1 MKLQPSVEKDNLILI
16 AHCSCAPCS
25 QPCVMANGKVQ
36 EAMTVQEQKEPDE
49 MSEEAFLQDLYLNMK
64 KRDTPI
70 ERVPHLG
77 FKQIDLYL
85 MYKTVKDLGG
95 YHQVTTHQLWKQ
107 VYNTLGGNP
116 RSTSAATCTRRHYE
130 KLLLPY
136 ECYLKGVQLR
146 AVLPTQKRP
155 PCDGL
160 LEEGGVQRPLKRR
173 LLPGTPLH
181 QAPRSNANSHLRVIS
196 LPVHYPHYYHN
207 SYPVL
212 STYVPMPP
220 SLKGPPPGP
229 PPLAPRAP
237 TPPPPPPPPAS
248 PPPPAVPQPQAF
260 YPPAPR
266 QRPME
271 AAQKSL
277 EHLRYLAQQYDPSTG
292 LLEPLKEPLNLSG
305 WAPRAEARE
314 SPASSFAP
322 PSANK
327 NPKFLNKPSPLYP
340 ASRERDQGS
349 PPCVKQDP
357 GDGQYLGSPPPYP
370 DGAREDVVLNLK
382 TIPGTCASGSPPA
395 SPAHPRRTP
404 PGVRSPIG
412 SPKADGGPSL
422 AWDEGAESEQSLRR
436 DVLEFG
442 ARLPFLKR
450 EHAESGKREIKIPLS
465 VLHGWIKLISSSSA
479 PASKLFPGEG
489 DTATTT
495 TTSPSPSP
503 TNAALCMDSEV
514 SPFDLRTLR
523 NPPLGDSKLGSPRQ
537 KPQPNYG
544 PPVLTGHSD
553 PYPPG
558 PGYHQQ
564 LALSSAFLKGV
575 YGTGP
580 SGWDPPLDFHRT
592 PEAFSRDPH
601 GQGHP
606 FPLRLGG
613 SWSPPAARED
623 FQGSSQRAAQASV
636 DITRSPRE
644 EAVAWK
650 GMTTN
655 KPSSS
660 SSPPFPQL
668 TTEEIMKLKRIISCS
683 P

>member
-1 MKLQPSVEKDNLILI
+1 
-16 AHCSCAPCS
+16 
-25 QPCVMANGKVQ
+25 VQ

-160 LEEGGVQRPLKRR
+160 LEFSQNNTYPSP
-173 LLPGTPLH
+173 LLPF

-196 LPVHYPHYYHN
+196 LPVHYPHYYHT

-220 SLKGPPPGP
+220 SLKG
-229 PPLAPRAP
+229 
-237 TPPPPPPPPAS
+237 PPPAS

-340 ASRERDQGS
+340 VSRERDQGS

-370 DGAREDVVLNLK
+370 D
-382 TIPGTCASGSPPA
+382 
-395 SPAHPRRTP
+395 
-404 PGVRSPIG
+404 
-412 SPKADGGPSL
+412 
-422 AWDEGAESEQSLRR
+422 
-436 DVLEFG
+436 
-442 ARLPFLKR
+442 
-450 EHAESGKREIKIPLS
+450 
-465 VLHGWIKLISSSSA
+465 
-479 PASKLFPGEG
+479 
-489 DTATTT
+489 
-495 TTSPSPSP
+495 
-503 TNAALCMDSEV
+503 
-514 SPFDLRTLR
+514 
-523 NPPLGDSKLGSPRQ
+523 
-537 KPQPNYG
+537 
-544 PPVLTGHSD
+544 
-553 PYPPG
+553 
-558 PGYHQQ
+558 
-564 LALSSAFLKGV
+564 
-575 YGTGP
+575 
-580 SGWDPPLDFHRT
+580 
-592 PEAFSRDPH
+592 
-601 GQGHP
+601 
-606 FPLRLGG
+606 
-613 SWSPPAARED
+613 
-623 FQGSSQRAAQASV
+623 
-636 DITRSPRE
+636 
-644 EAVAWK
+644 
-650 GMTTN
+650 
-655 KPSSS
+655 
-660 SSPPFPQL
+660 
-668 TTEEIMKLKRIISCS
+668 
-683 P
+683 